1 MRPHRGRVLLLAASS
16 FVSGAVEAAF
26 LVVITRAALAIADG
40 DDDFGVLAGHSAS
53 LAAAL
58 GVAALLLGLRLALG
72 LVGVRVSADLAVDVL
87 TDARH
92 RLADAYLHTSWA
104 VQHREP
110 SGRLQELLGGFAGLA
125 SGVVAAF
132 GALMS
137 SALTL
142 LALIVVSFT
151 INPIATLV
159 VVVALVA
166 LGVGDLTTAPADPRP
181 RQIGGRRPAVVRDNG
196 LGARRAGHGDAGVR
210 RPRSVRRSSA
220 RRRRG

>member
-1 MRPHRGRVLLLAASS
+1 MSI
-16 FVSGAVEAAF
+16 
-26 LVVITRAALAIADG
+26 ITRAALAIADG
-40 DDDFGVLAGHSAS
+40 DDDFGVLAGRSAS

-58 GVAALLLGLRLALG
+58 VVAALLLGLRLALG
-72 LVGVRVSADLAVDVL
+72 LFGVRVAADLAVDVL

-92 RLADAYLHTSWA
+92 RFADAYLHTSWA
-104 VQHREP
+104 LQHREP

-132 GALMS
+132 SALMS

-151 INPIATLV
+151 INPLATLV

-166 LGVGDLTTAPADPRP
+166 LGVVISPLRRRIRAA
-181 RQIGGRRPAVVRDNG
+181 RQIGGRRPALVRDDG
-196 LGARRAGHGDAGVR
+196 LGARRARAWRCR
-210 RPRSVRRSSA
+210 RTESATSSPSGCTKPSQPTPGLGGGRSSCKG
-220 RRRRG
+220 R